1 MKEGNSLFSLERKMS
16 GANTARSSAA
26 TGRQSIG
33 DKIGVPNEPLR
44 LYAQL
49 TDHCTG
55 SAVPVV
61 SGYTHIYDHI
71 CIYIYKT

>member
-61 SGYTHIYDHI
+61 SGYTNI
-71 CIYIYKT
+71 IYIYKT